1 MGGKVAQAALTV
13 ALLALPAMATAQGRA
28 AIVIVKGAG
37 LYELPAKSL
46 GMKVEVAPR
55 TPVRVLDQ
63 QGSWYVVRAA
73 DLVGWMQKHTL
84 QLTGSASSPSR
95 TLPETTPSKPRSVAS
110 GRSYT
115 RSPNGGCFYY
125 GESGRKVYV
134 DRSICS

>member
-1 MGGKVAQAALTV
+1 MRGKVAKAALTI
-13 ALLALPAMATAQGRA
+13 ALLVLPAMASAQGRP

-46 GMKVEVAPR
+46 GMKVEVAPK
-55 TPVRVLDQ
+55 TLVRVLDQ

-73 DLVGWMQKHTL
+73 DLVGWMQKYTL
-84 QLTGSASSPSR
+84 LLTGTGSSSTR
-95 TLPETTPSKPRSVAS
+95 TSIETSPSKPRSVAS

-125 GESGRKVYV
+125 SQAGRKVYV
-134 DRSICS
+134 DRNACS